1 MRYIIILF
9 LIISSLSTLSFASPG
24 ANHAIRH
31 RIDVSINIEDRTMEG
46 LDKLYL
52 KKGAKGEIRLRLRR
66 GSKIDNVEMYGKKLR
81 FVTEKLTGKRLYEIL
96 ISLPPNQESIETT
109 PLLISFHGSFPD
121 ISKARK
127 NIRRG
132 IAFVNEGVIGKEGA
146 FMPSSSAWYP
156 QEKDETALYEV
167 TINTPNGFEAIME
180 GEWIGRDTSGNG
192 RRVVNHWKTH
202 NPLQGINM
210 VVGKY
215 VIDKDSYKNTD
226 LYTFFFKKDAR
237 LSRRYIE
244 KAKEYLDLY
253 EGLFPPYPFK
263 KFAVVESFLPTGYGM
278 PSFTLLGSVVLRLPF
293 IPETSLGHEIVHNW
307 WGNSVFI
314 DNSLG
319 NWAEALTTYTADY
332 LYSERRSNDEAMEYR
347 RRQLTS
353 YRNYARNEEIALKD
367 FLNSTTSSSRAV
379 GYNKGTMVFHMLRRL
394 VGNKVF
400 FQSLRELYNRKGFQK
415 ASWKDIRAAF
425 EEVSG
430 KNLERFFEE
439 WLSRKG
445 GPELSI
451 KDATIKEVEGGIL
464 VSLTVIQKKPPYLIS
479 LPILFETEGGKKIWD
494 EVKIEEPVEK
504 KEFLLADPPLSIEI
518 DPEYENF
525 RILSDEEIP
534 PSLSAFLGDRDGII
548 IIPSDE
554 ASQRIYQP
562 LADMIAKEYDLNIT
576 TDMEMKKTRL
586 KETSFFIFG
595 GPDQNNLFKEIEG
608 DLPMGVVINNGTFQ
622 IGDKRYSLSETVLVL
637 AIKNPSNPAKVVC
650 LTLGRIDGK
659 GMMRIGRRI
668 PHLTGKG
675 YLIFKQDGRL
685 EAGTFKG
692 NRVLKYRFKD

>member
-1 MRYIIILF
+1 MRYIFAIFI
-9 LIISSLSTLSFASPG
+9 IISSLSTLSFASPG
-24 ANHAIRH
+24 ANHVIRH

-52 KKGAKGEIRLRLRR
+52 KKGAKGEVRLRLRR
-66 GSKIDNVEMYGKKLR
+66 GSKIDNVEMDGKKLR
-81 FVTEKLTGKRLYEIL
+81 FVTEKLTGRKQYEIL
-96 ISLPPNQESIETT
+96 IPLPPNQESIETI

-146 FMPSSSAWYP
+146 FMPSFSAWYP
-156 QEKDETALYEV
+156 QEEDETALYEV
-167 TINTPNGFEAIME
+167 TINTPDGFEAIME

-210 VVGKY
+210 VVGRY
-215 VIDKDSYKNTD
+215 VIDRDKYKNID

-400 FQSLRELYNRKGFQK
+400 FQSLRELYNRKRFQK

-425 EEVSG
+425 EGVSG
-430 KNLERFFEE
+430 KDLERFFEE

-451 KDATIKEVEGGIL
+451 KDVTIKEVGEGVI
-464 VSLTVIQKKPPYLIS
+464 VSLTVIQKKPPYIIS
-479 LPILFETEGGKKIWD
+479 LPILFETEGGKRIWD
-494 EVKIEEPVEK
+494 EMKIEEPVEK
-504 KEFLLADPPLSIEI
+504 KEFLLDDPPLSIEI

-525 RILSDEEIP
+525 RILSDEEVP

-576 TDMEMKKTRL
+576 TDMEIKKTRL

-595 GPDQNNLFKEIEG
+595 GPGQNYLFKEIEG
-608 DLPMGVVINNGTFQ
+608 DLPMGVVINNETFQ
-622 IGDKRYSLSETVLVL
+622 IGNKRYSLSETVLVL

-650 LTLGRIDGK
+650 L
-659 GMMRIGRRI
+659 
-668 PHLTGKG
+668 
-675 YLIFKQDGRL
+675 
-685 EAGTFKG
+685 
-692 NRVLKYRFKD
+692 